1 MPCSLRIIA
10 SDDLFSSRQLENAPP
25 RCHGTSCPAV
35 PGLAYLCVPECHLL
49 PSTTQH
55 FLQKHL
61 LPHKRLGKRFVQ
73 RQYDSDVNHREEQ
86 ESPRNH
92 HERQENPIY
101 GNINTDRR
109 GSAEDCYEMM
119 TLQRTR
125 ESTKPSESDLNY
137 ASLNLKMA
145 KKRKKHRHTQGQAQ
159 GRNKHQDQKPDHG
172 TPPVNSFLEL
182 DADVD
187 AHLPPRDISTM
198 ISYNS
203 IYLNSQQIA
212 QEAVELERERTMNM
226 GMDILGWEGINQC
239 DDDEG
244 RRWEEGQHSEERKD
258 DGSDGNACVLHIEAE
273 TSADAE

>member
-1 MPCSLRIIA
+1 MLLQDATVPLVLLSLALLISVCLNVIFFLRQRSTFCKNTCCHTNA
-10 SDDLFSSRQLENAPP
+10 SERD
-25 RCHGTSCPAV
+25 
-35 PGLAYLCVPECHLL
+35 
-49 PSTTQH
+49 
-55 FLQKHL
+55 FLSQ
-61 LPHKRLGKRFVQ
+61 VQ